1 MLKKMTKV
9 VVETDKNSELFNSLY
24 KILPIYTILV
34 ILLYTKMMLKREK
47 PKKEDLEKNDILTC
61 YLKKNDIL
69 TYYLKTNDILTSYAK
84 NNYLEKN
91 DDEITAIKKY
101 HCLT

>member
-1 MLKKMTKV
+1 MLLKGKKP
-9 VVETDKNSELFNSLY
+9 E
-24 KILPIYTILV
+24 
-34 ILLYTKMMLKREK
+34 
-47 PKKEDLEKNDILTC
+47 KEDLKKNDILTC
-61 YLKKNDIL
+61 YLKKNDILTYYLKKNDIL